1 MSGQLHGKVALVT
14 GATSG
19 IGQAVA
25 VEYARQGARV
35 VAVGR
40 RAAQGAETVRLAA
53 EAGGEA
59 VFFQAD
65 VTREAEIEAM
75 VAFAVARFGGLDAAF
90 NNAGGGNGGVKF
102 AQSTLE
108 DYEETFA
115 LNVRGLYLCMRAEI
129 RRMLEQGRGGAI
141 VNCSSIQGHI
151 ALGRSPHYTA
161 SKHAVEG
168 YTKAAAADHAADGI
182 RVNAIA
188 PGIVL
193 TPMMAFFDPADPKNR
208 EAVRRYPAKR
218 VAETKDLVGA
228 AVFLASDAA
237 AYLNG
242 VSLPVDGGYLVM

>member
-1 MSGQLHGKVALVT
+1 MSGQLAGKAALVT

-25 VEYARQGARV
+25 VEWARQGARV
-35 VAVGR
+35 LAVGR
-40 RAAQGAETVRLAA
+40 RPEQGAETVRLAA

-65 VTREAEIEAM
+65 MTREADIAAM
-75 VAFAVARFGGLDAAF
+75 VAEAVARFGGLDIAF
-90 NNAGGGNGGVKF
+90 NCAGAGTGGVKF

-108 DYEETFA
+108 DYEATFA
-115 LNVRGLYLCMRAEI
+115 LNVRGVWLCMRAEI
-129 RRMLEQGRGGAI
+129 RQMLEQGRGGAI

-151 ALGRSPHYTA
+151 ALGRSAHYTA

-168 YTKAAAADHAADGI
+168 YTKAAAADHAADGVRI
-182 RVNAIA
+182 NAIA

-193 TPMMAFFDPADPKNR
+193 TPMMAFFDPDDPKNR

-218 VAETKDLVGA
+218 VAQAGDVVGA

-237 AYLNG
+237 QYLNG